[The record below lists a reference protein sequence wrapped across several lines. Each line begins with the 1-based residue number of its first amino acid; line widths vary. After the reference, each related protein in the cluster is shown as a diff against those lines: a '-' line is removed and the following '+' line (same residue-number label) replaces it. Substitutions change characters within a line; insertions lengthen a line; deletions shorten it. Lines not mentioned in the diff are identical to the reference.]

1 MSEKYSSLP
10 AEDRFEIPCARNLGF
25 FVHEDRKLFLVSQEI
40 QYDLTTM
47 EMLSFESTVFIED
60 TKVGSVPFKMETV
73 TLAEATAA
81 QQSVNNALLGYFHE
95 PQLLVFRA
103 GILFAFIGPYLRQ
116 VGHVPSLPLVVAFGP
131 NNCGK
136 TDRAQLYSATCGVSG
151 GKSKKSTA
159 KGILEMMGESSITF
173 IPLDDPIKDVLEDV
187 IEHVYDGSDVTKV
200 RGNKTITMKILRSV
214 FATCKVA
221 AFGKDHHTKM
231 IFTPEEPIEQERLDS
246 KRDLKVT
253 VERLSHTVA
262 PSAVLHNLQ
271 FCKLFADNF
280 IGDQSNYCK

>member
-136 TDRAQLYSATCGVSG
+136 TDRAPQVALY
-151 GKSKKSTA
+151 
-159 KGILEMMGESSITF
+159 ILQCNLWCFWWQKQEVHSQGN
-173 IPLDDPIKDVLEDV
+173 PGN
-187 IEHVYDGSDVTKV
+187 DGRVVDYFHSF
-200 RGNKTITMKILRSV
+200 R
-214 FATCKVA
+214 
-221 AFGKDHHTKM
+221 
-231 IFTPEEPIEQERLDS
+231 
-246 KRDLKVT
+246 
-253 VERLSHTVA
+253 
-262 PSAVLHNLQ
+262 
-271 FCKLFADNF
+271 
-280 IGDQSNYCK
+280 